1 MLKRKKQE
9 EQLSA
14 EIAQGISSGG
24 NRLNRAWL
32 YTTLVLLLSLVAGF
46 AYLLLIRDASLQK
59 EQITRAA
66 AGHAVQQ
73 AGHIELLLLNYQE
86 RLQAAA
92 NAPLALSAIA
102 SAREEDLALVE
113 KAMLDY
119 FPGVVSL
126 RLIPIGERGTAG
138 LQSSSGLR
146 NHIELDLL
154 RRTNDGDEVTPES
167 YQFEGKWL
175 TSMAQSV
182 QHPRQPSRRAVILA
196 TLDNQ
201 VFSDSLASMGAELG
215 RSALHQLYRAGGNI
229 QSHVIAA
236 AGNGAAEQ
244 YGAEAELNQGTWK
257 VQFTPSAQMLSLH
270 RISSMPLLACLGA
283 LVLVALVAMVYYL
296 RYINRSLGAD
306 VKLIMDNA
314 ARKTAYQLGIPALV
328 PLARELRRQV
338 LEKNNPVAQRA
349 ARATD
354 DAEPEVTA
362 DAAGHA
368 ASPPAPREAAGE
380 PIQVPAHI
388 FRAYDIR
395 GIVEKELTESL
406 ITRIGRALGT
416 IAGERE
422 QQALIVGCDGRTSS
436 PAIKNMLVK
445 ALLDTG
451 RDVVDI
457 GLVPT
462 PALHYATHHLST
474 NSGVMITASHNPK
487 SYNGF
492 KITLDGRPLAGDDLQ
507 LLAERVGKGDFAHGA
522 GRLAKQDIKDDY
534 LNAVL
539 GDIAIAS
546 SLKIVVDAG
555 NGAAGELA
563 PRVLEGLG
571 CEVIPMYCE
580 IDGSF
585 PNHHPD
591 PGVDENLAD
600 LQARVV
606 SQGADFGVAYDG
618 DGDRLT
624 VVDPNGEI
632 VRNDTLLMLFAEDI
646 VSRNPG
652 ADVVF
657 DVKCSQHLTQ
667 LVSKH
672 GGRPVLWKTGHAFM
686 REKVAETGALLGG
699 EFSGHIYFGERWFGF
714 DDAIYTTARLA
725 EIISGTGSD
734 LPTLLSEFPKTENTP
749 EILIPMS
756 EKNKFEVMRRLA
768 KSGDFGSGKV
778 TNLDGV
784 RVDYND
790 GWGLLRASNTTP
802 ALTARFEGS
811 TAEALERIK
820 AQFRDQLKQVVPSM
834 ELPF

>member
-9 EQLSA
+9 EQVSA
-14 EIAQGISSGG
+14 EVAQGISSSG
-24 NRLNRAWL
+24 NRLNRSWL
-32 YTTLVLLLSLVAGF
+32 YTTLVLLFSLLAGF
-46 AYLLLIRDASLQK
+46 AYLLLVRDASLQK

-66 AGHAVQQ
+66 AGHAIQQ
-73 AGHIELLLLNYQE
+73 AGHIEQLLLSYQE

-154 RRTNDGDEVTPES
+154 RRTHDGDEVTPES
-167 YQFEGKWL
+167 YQFEGRWL

-182 QHPRQPSRRAVILA
+182 QHPRQTSRRAVILA

-201 VFSDSLASMGAELG
+201 VFSASLASMGDELG
-215 RSALHQLYRAGGNI
+215 RSALHQLYRAGGQV

-244 YGAEAELNQGTWK
+244 YGAEAELNQGSWK
-257 VQFTPSAQMLSLH
+257 VQFTPSAQMLSLY
-270 RISSMPLLACLGA
+270 RVSSIPLLATLGA
-283 LVLVALVAMVYYL
+283 LVLVVFLTMVYYL
-296 RYINRSLGAD
+296 RYINRSLLAD
-306 VKLIMDNA
+306 AKLIMDNA
-314 ARKTAYQLGIPALV
+314 ARKAAYQLGIPALV
-328 PLARELRRQV
+328 PIARELRRET
-338 LEKNNPVAQRA
+338 LKANTPAASRA
-349 ARATD
+349 AQA
-354 DAEPEVTA
+354 AEETESEA
-362 DAAGHA
+362 GSDAAER
-368 ASPPAPREAAGE
+368 ASAPSAPREPSTQSA
-380 PIQVPAHI
+380 QVPAHI

-406 ITRIGRALGT
+406 IGRIGRALGT

-422 QQALIVGCDGRTSS
+422 QQALIVGYDGRTTS
-436 PAIKNMLVK
+436 PAIKNMFVK

-462 PALHYATHHLST
+462 PVLYYATHHLST

-487 SYNGF
+487 NYNGF
-492 KITLDGRPLAGDDLQ
+492 KITLGGRPLAGDDLQ
-507 LLAERVGKGDFAHGA
+507 LLAERVEKGDFTHGA

-534 LNAVL
+534 VNAVL
-539 GDIAIAS
+539 GDVAITS

-571 CEVIPMYCE
+571 CEVIQMYCD

-606 SQGADFGVAYDG
+606 SEGADFGVAYDG

-624 VVDPNGEI
+624 VVDPEGKI

-686 REKVAETGALLGG
+686 RDKVAETGALLGG

-734 LPTLLSEFPKTENTP
+734 LPTLLSEFPKTQNTP
-749 EILIPMS
+749 EIMIPMS

-768 KSGDFGSGKV
+768 KSGDFGAGKV
-778 TNLDGV
+778 TNLDGI

-802 ALTARFEGS
+802 ALTARFEGN
-811 TAEALERIK
+811 TPEALARIQG
-820 AQFRDQLKQVVPSM
+820 QFRDQLKQIIPSM